1 MTEIIKIL
9 LKLNGFQYAT
19 LIDLNIEYYNIQLSE
34 NTINLY
40 TIFLPWG
47 NYCYKRIPMEIV
59 NYRDIFQKKMN
70 YLFHGFELICDY
82 IYELFILPKRDWTD
96 HVHKLELNHYKRKE
110 KGRKYNIEESSLD
123 RLKRIV

>member
-1 MTEIIKIL
+1 
-9 LKLNGFQYAT
+9 
-19 LIDLNIEYYNIQLSE
+19 
-34 NTINLY
+34 
-40 TIFLPWG
+40 
-47 NYCYKRIPMEIV
+47 
-59 NYRDIFQKKMN
+59 MN

-82 IYELFILPKRDWTD
+82 IYELFILPKRYWTD

>member
-47 NYCYKRIPMEIV
+47 NYCYKLYQWKLLIIET
-59 NYRDIFQKKMN
+59 FSKK
-70 YLFHGFELICDY
+70 
-82 IYELFILPKRDWTD
+82 R
-96 HVHKLELNHYKRKE
+96 
-110 KGRKYNIEESSLD
+110 
-123 RLKRIV
+123 